1 MLNPAGYAKRMTDQM
16 VKDVMS
22 PQVVYLPAETTLDE
36 AARAMR
42 EKDIGDVVVTEGASL
57 AGVVTDRD
65 IVVRAIADG
74 RDPVSTTVGDVA
86 SRDLV
91 MIQQDASPNQAAQL
105 MRERAV
111 RRLLVCDNDR
121 RLVGVVSL
129 GDLAVRMDPSS
140 ALGKISSAAPNG

>member
-1 MLNPAGYAKRMTDQM
+1 MTEQM
-16 VKDVMS
+16 VKDVMT
-22 PQVVYLPAETTLDE
+22 PQVVYLPAETPLHE

-42 EKDIGDVVVTEGASL
+42 EKDIGDVVITEGASL

-65 IVVRAIADG
+65 IVVRAVAEG
-74 RDPVSTTVGDVA
+74 RDPANTTVGDVA
-86 SRDLV
+86 SRDLI
-91 MIQQDASPNQAAQL
+91 MIGQDASPKQAAQV

-121 RLVGVVSL
+121 RLVGVVTL

>member
-1 MLNPAGYAKRMTDQM
+1 MTDQM

-36 AARAMR
+36 AAREMR
-42 EKDIGDVVVTEGASL
+42 EKDIGDVVITEGASL

-65 IVVRAIADG
+65 IVVRAVADG
-74 RDPVSTTVGDVA
+74 RDPISTTLGDVA

-91 MIQQDASPNQAAQL
+91 MIQEEASSHDAAQL
-105 MRERAV
+105 MREQAI

-121 RLVGVVSL
+121 RLVGVLSL
-129 GDLAVRMDPSS
+129 GDLAVRMDPDS
-140 ALGKISSAAPNG
+140 ALGQISSAPPND

>member
-1 MLNPAGYAKRMTDQM
+1 MTDQM
-16 VKDVMS
+16 VKDVMT

-65 IVVRAIADG
+65 IVVRAVADG
-74 RDPVSTTVGDVA
+74 LDPASTTVGDVA

-91 MIQQDASPNQAAQL
+91 MIQQDASPSQAAEV

-129 GDLAVRMDPSS
+129 GDLAVRMDPQS

>member
-1 MLNPAGYAKRMTDQM
+1 MADQM
-16 VKDVMS
+16 VKDVMT

-65 IVVRAIADG
+65 IVVRAVAER
-74 RDPVSTTVGDVA
+74 RDPANTTVGDVA

-91 MIQQDASPNQAAQL
+91 MIQQDASPSQAAEV

-129 GDLAVRMDPSS
+129 GDLAVRMDPNS
-140 ALGKISSAAPNG
+140 ALGKISSAAPNA

>member
-1 MLNPAGYAKRMTDQM
+1 MTEQM
-16 VKDVMS
+16 IRDVMS

-42 EKDIGDVVVTEGASL
+42 EKDIGDVVITEGASL
-57 AGVVTDRD
+57 AGLVTDRD
-65 IVVRAIADG
+65 IVVRAVADG

-91 MIQQDASPNQAAQL
+91 MIQQDASPHDAAQM
-105 MRERAV
+105 MREQAV

-121 RLVGVVSL
+121 RLVGILSL
-129 GDLAVRMDPSS
+129 GDLAVRMDPAS
-140 ALGKISSAAPNG
+140 ALGHISSAAPNA

>member
-1 MLNPAGYAKRMTDQM
+1 M
-16 VKDVMS
+16 VKDVMT

-65 IVVRAIADG
+65 IVVRAVAER
-74 RDPVSTTVGDVA
+74 RDPASTTVGDVA

-91 MIQQDASPNQAAQL
+91 MIQQDASPSQAAEV

-129 GDLAVRMDPSS
+129 GDLAVRMDPNS
-140 ALGKISSAAPNG
+140 ALGKISSAAPNA

>member
-1 MLNPAGYAKRMTDQM
+1 
-16 VKDVMS
+16 MS
-22 PQVVYLPAETTLDE
+22 PQVIYLPAETTLDE

-91 MIQQDASPNQAAQL
+91 MIQQDASPHQAAQL

-121 RLVGVVSL
+121 RLVGVVSI
-129 GDLAVRMDPSS
+129 GDLAVRLDPSS
-140 ALGKISSAAPNG
+140 ALGKISSAAPNA

>member
-1 MLNPAGYAKRMTDQM
+1 MTEQM
-16 VKDVMS
+16 VKDVMT

-42 EKDIGDVVVTEGASL
+42 EKGIGDVVVTEGASL

-65 IVVRAIADG
+65 IVVRAVADG
-74 RDPVSTTVGDVA
+74 RDPASTTVGDVA

-91 MIQQDASPNQAAQL
+91 MIGQDASPQQAAQV

-121 RLVGVVSL
+121 RLVGVVSI

-140 ALGKISSAAPNG
+140 ALGQISSAAPNG

>member
-1 MLNPAGYAKRMTDQM
+1 MADQM
-16 VKDVMS
+16 VKDVMT

-65 IVVRAIADG
+65 IVVRAVAER
-74 RDPVSTTVGDVA
+74 RDPASTTVGDVA

-91 MIQQDASPNQAAQL
+91 MIQQDASPSQAAEV

-129 GDLAVRMDPSS
+129 GDLAVRMDPNS
-140 ALGKISSAAPNG
+140 ALGKISSAAPNA

>member
-1 MLNPAGYAKRMTDQM
+1 MTDQM
-16 VKDVMS
+16 VKDVMT

-65 IVVRAIADG
+65 IVVRAVAG
-74 RDPVSTTVGDVA
+74 GLDPASTTVGDVA

-91 MIQQDASPNQAAQL
+91 MIQQDASPSQAAEV

-129 GDLAVRMDPSS
+129 GDLAVRMDPQS

>member
-1 MLNPAGYAKRMTDQM
+1 
-16 VKDVMS
+16 MS

-65 IVVRAIADG
+65 IVIRAIADG

-91 MIQQDASPNQAAQL
+91 MIQQEATPAEAAQL

-129 GDLAVRMDPSS
+129 GDLAVRLDPSS
-140 ALGKISSAAPNG
+140 ALGKISSAAPNA

>member
-1 MLNPAGYAKRMTDQM
+1 MTEQM
-16 VKDVMS
+16 VKDLMT

-65 IVVRAIADG
+65 IVIRAIADG

-91 MIQQDASPNQAAQL
+91 MIGQEASPQQAAQV

-140 ALGKISSAAPNG
+140 ALGTISGAAPNG